1 MARLLK
7 TPAQARIDQ
16 YVPPKKKKN
25 QAQSHQDSALLFLES
40 FWREV
45 GSEAYVEGV
54 GSFLLFTQSHRLV
67 LAVL

>member
-1 MARLLK
+1 M
-7 TPAQARIDQ
+7 
-16 YVPPKKKKN
+16 
-25 QAQSHQDSALLFLES
+25 
-40 FWREV
+40 EV

>member
-1 MARLLK
+1 MGRLLK
-7 TPAQARIDQ
+7 APALARTDQ
-16 YVPPKKKKN
+16 YVPQKFKHNP
-25 QAQSHQDSALLFLES
+25 SGWCTSIFGEFLV
-40 FWREV
+40 EV